1 MEQLCRFLDNSP
13 SMYHA
18 VENLRAAFT
27 AAGYALLSEK
37 EDWTLAPG
45 GKYCLTRGSSAFV
58 AFQVPAAP
66 TGFAVVAAHS
76 DRPCLK
82 VKENA
87 VLSGAYTRLSVEP
100 YGGLIMST
108 WLDRPLSMA
117 GRVFVETENGMESR
131 LVNIDRDIALI
142 PNVAIHMNREVNTG
156 YKWNPAAD
164 LLPLMGGKD
173 AGEKLDALLTEAAGG
188 KIVSSDLYL
197 YVREKARVW
206 GIDNEFISAPALD
219 DLACVWAAAE
229 GLLKAED
236 PQSVPVLCVFDSEE
250 VGSCS
255 PQGADSTLLTDVLA
269 RICKALNLNKR
280 RMYAG
285 SFLLSADNAHA
296 IHPNH
301 PEYAD
306 QTNAPVLNGGIV
318 LKFNANLSYT
328 TDGFSAAVV
337 RKFCADANLPV
348 QTYYNRADIKGGST
362 LGHISAGH
370 LSVPAAD
377 IGLPQLAMHS
387 CYETAGVKDAA
398 DMAALMQ
405 AYFAGYSPEIVRN

>member
-1 MEQLCRFLDNSP
+1 MDQLCRFLDNSP
-13 SMYHA
+13 SLYHA

-27 AAGYALLSEK
+27 AAGYTQLSEK
-37 EDWTLAPG
+37 EDWSLIPG
-45 GKYCLTRGSSAFV
+45 GKYCLVRGGSAFA
-58 AFQVPAAP
+58 AFQVPSSP
-66 TGFAVVAAHS
+66 TGFAVAAAHS

-87 VLSGAYTRLSVEP
+87 ILSGAYTRLAVET

-117 GRVFVETENGMESR
+117 GRVFVETEAGIECK
-131 LVNIDRDIALI
+131 LIDLDRDIALI
-142 PNVAIHMNREVNTG
+142 PNVAIHMNREVNSG
-156 YKWNPAAD
+156 YKWNPATD

-173 AGEKLDALLTEAAGG
+173 AGKMLDAMLEEAAGG
-188 KIVSSDLYL
+188 KIISSDLYL

-206 GIDNEFISAPALD
+206 GLDNDFVSAPALD
-219 DLACVWAAAE
+219 DLGCVWAAAE
-229 GLLKAED
+229 GLMKAEAAKTI
-236 PQSVPVLCVFDSEE
+236 PVLCVFDSEE

-255 PQGADSTLLTDVLA
+255 AQGADSTLLTDVLA
-269 RICKALNLNKR
+269 RICKALGLNKR
-280 RMYAG
+280 KMFAG

-306 QTNAPVLNGGIV
+306 ANNAPVMNGGIV
-318 LKFNANLSYT
+318 LKYNANLSYT

-337 RKFCADANLPV
+337 RHFCKVAGIAV
-348 QTYYNRADIKGGST
+348 QTYYNRADLRGGST
-362 LGHISAGH
+362 LGHISTGH
-370 LSVPAAD
+370 LSVPSAD
-377 IGLPQLAMHS
+377 IGLAQLAMHS
-387 CYETAGVKDAA
+387 SYETAGVKDAG

-405 AYFAGYSPEIVRN
+405 AYFTGYSPEIVRN